1 MLMQQHSKAYCNM
14 SVLAAEPN
22 YTTFKA
28 IDRIV
33 LKGRPFLGFSA
44 NVYIHVTSHL
54 LACWLVLWSV
64 GRSVGW
70 LVGWFSGR
78 SVGWLGRLVGWSV
91 GSLVGRLDGSFGWLV
106 RLVAG

>member
-64 GRSVGW
+64 GRSVGR
-70 LVGWFSGR
+70 LVGRSGGR
-78 SVGWLGRLVGWSV
+78 SVGPA
-91 GSLVGRLDGSFGWLV
+91 V
-106 RLVAG
+106 RCVFLFQYNFIQ